1 MVIGALL
8 DSIAAPARE
17 TPLKT
22 FTYRPDFAAS
32 VKRSCVVDTSL
43 GLVLVGSLGS
53 AFIWAAFRNLNDHV
67 GVGAIGIT
75 VAMVTLVVRESR
87 RIFNSLSA
95 QAVTLLTLDGS
106 RLDQR
111 EAASGR
117 ILGTIDLAAD
127 FEHASRPLLG
137 RRQYMTVRQCDQ
149 IVEFNSEIEG
159 RRELVVAILA
169 RKHGIATDSTEDDEA
184 SPPTLRFSYLPE
196 AMERLAR
203 SFRRVR
209 IGCSFGGVL
218 FFGLLAYAFFR
229 DGRPTLAS
237 VLLATGV
244 AVIQLIVWATHR
256 AHEAHRQRANYI
268 TFTSPNRLCS
278 HDQTDALLGAIDVD
292 RRYEFKYRN
301 TQFRI
306 TQDDQ
311 TVEFETD
318 LAGAMDLV
326 TWVLDREFHDPSG

>member
-1 MVIGALL
+1 M
-8 DSIAAPARE
+8 
-17 TPLKT
+17 PLKT

-32 VKRSCVVDTSL
+32 VKRSRVVETSL
-43 GLVLVGSLGS
+43 GLVLVGGVGS
-53 AFIWAAFRNLNDHV
+53 AFIWAAFRNLNDLF
-67 GVGAIGIT
+67 GLCAITIT
-75 VAMVTLVVRESR
+75 VAMVMLVLRESR
-87 RIFNSLSA
+87 RMFNSLSA
-95 QAVTLLTLDGS
+95 QAATSLTLDGA
-106 RLDQR
+106 RLEQR
-111 EAASGR
+111 DAGSGR

-127 FEHASRPLLG
+127 FEHASHPLFG
-137 RRQYMTVRQCDQ
+137 RRRFMTLRQRGQ
-149 IVEFNSEIEG
+149 IVEFNSEIED

-169 RKHGIATDSTEDDEA
+169 QRHGIATGSTDEHE
-184 SPPTLRFSYLPE
+184 SPPLTLRFDYRPE
-196 AMERLAR
+196 ATEQLAR

-209 IGCSFGGVL
+209 IGCGFGGAL

-229 DGRPTLAS
+229 DGRAVLAS
-237 VLLATGV
+237 GILATGV

-256 AHEAHRQRANYI
+256 ALEAHRQRAKYI

-278 HDQTDALLGAIDVD
+278 HDQTDALLGTIDVD